1 MKKTPGK
8 IVSSSVILA
17 LLVGCNAGA
26 ASTPSPEA
34 TEEEPP
40 PTETAQSEPTAQPI
54 EPRRVLIDTDMA
66 VDDWL
71 AILFLLQHP
80 AADVVAVTVT
90 GTGEAH
96 CDPGVRNAQGLLAL
110 AGQPNV
116 PVTCG
121 RETPLAGTH
130 TFPEEWRS
138 AVDAMMGLVLPE
150 NDYSRSPESAADL
163 IISRVH
169 GSPNPVALV
178 TLGPLTNVAEALQ
191 SDPTIIDNI
200 EMITIMGGAVD
211 VPGNLQGSGI
221 ETDNT
226 TAEWNIYV
234 DPLAASIVFES
245 GAPIT
250 LVALDATNH
259 APVTMAFYAHI
270 GADHSTPPA
279 DFAYGVFAIMQ
290 GFIQSGEYYFWDP
303 LTAAVAVDDSLCR
316 AEERALAVVTE
327 EGPESGRTRES
338 QDGNPVQVCVD
349 VDSERFETLFLDSLN
364 GRVP

>member
-1 MKKTPGK
+1 MKKTPSR
-8 IVSSSVILA
+8 IVPLFVILA
-17 LLVGCNAGA
+17 LLAACGGA
-26 ASTPSPEA
+26 TPGTPSPEA
-34 TEEEPP
+34 TEAPP
-40 PTETAQSEPTAQPI
+40 PTETAQSEPTAQAAA
-54 EPRRVLIDTDMA
+54 PRRVLIDTDMA

-96 CDPGVRNAQGLLAL
+96 CDPGTENAQGLLAL

-121 RETPLAGTH
+121 RETPLAGAH
-130 TFPEEWRS
+130 TFPQEWRS
-138 AVDAMMGLVLPE
+138 AVDAMMGLALPE
-150 NDYSRSPESAADL
+150 NDY
-163 IISRVH
+163 SRVH

-191 SDPTIIDNI
+191 ADPTIIDNI
-200 EMITIMGGAVD
+200 AMIYIMGGAVD
-211 VPGNLQGSGI
+211 VPGNLQGSGF

-270 GADHSTPPA
+270 AADRSTPPA

-290 GFIQSGEYYFWDP
+290 GSIQSGGYYFWDP
-303 LTAAVAVDDSLCR
+303 LTAAIAVDDSLCQ
-316 AEERALAVVTE
+316 AEERTLAVVTE
-327 EGPESGRTRES
+327 EGSESGRTHES
-338 QDGNPVQVCVD
+338 PDGNPMQVCVD
-349 VDSERFETLFLDSLN
+349 TDSERFEALFLDALN